1 MRSHLAGI
9 LSLGLLAACG
19 GGGSSDTSMSTASA
33 EGAYSGTITG
43 SGSAAAF
50 EAVVL
55 EDGELWTLY
64 GNQVGG
70 ELFVLGFLQGLGT
83 SSNGSFTSATLRDF
97 GTAPSIAASLSATYV
112 PAASI
117 AGTLTEAGGSIAL
130 SGTAIPAANFNY
142 NTPASSQSIAGSWQM
157 SLSDGETLPLTI
169 AQNGTASGTSSGGC
183 SIIGTVTPRPSG
195 KNVYN
200 VALTFGPAPCVLANQ
215 AETGIAV
222 YTTLST
228 GAHQLIAGAIDSTR
242 SFGTIA
248 FGTR

>member
-1 MRSHLAGI
+1 MRSYFVGI

-19 GGGSSDTSMSTASA
+19 GGGSSDTSTASA

-70 ELFVLGFLQGLGT
+70 ELFVLGLLQGQGA
-83 SSNGSFTSATLRDF
+83 SSNGSFTSTTLRDF
-97 GTAPSIAASLSATYV
+97 GTSPALAASVSATYV
-112 PAASI
+112 PNASI
-117 AGTLTEAGGSIAL
+117 SGTLTEAGGSITL
-130 SGTAIPAANFNY
+130 SGTATPAANFNY
-142 NTPASSQSIAGSWQM
+142 NAPASSQSIAGSWQM

-169 AQNGTASGTSSGGC
+169 AQNGTASGTTSGGC
-183 SIIGTVTPRPSG
+183 SIVGTVTPRPSG

-200 VALTFGPAPCVLANQ
+200 VALTFGPAPCALANQ
-215 AETGIAV
+215 SETGIAV

-228 GAHQLIAGAIDSTR
+228 GVHQLIAGAIDSSR